1 MKTMYNQASLDYRR
15 VLMPQQQFQAALNKG
30 MPPQQAM
37 KAAYPGAGGG
47 GGGAPTAQRG
57 VPQAA
62 QGGAIEQIKSEA
74 RRLVERAKHLG
85 GEAVSEVQ
93 KIISAGAAQP
103 GGQLPGTPRGRVAG
117 PPQLAGGRPGM
128 GGVAGM
134 GGAPGI
140 PKPPMGGPPGGGMP
154 GAGMPPR
161 RPPGMI

>member
-1 MKTMYNQASLDYRR
+1 MKTRYNQASLDYRR
-15 VLMPQQQFQAALNKG
+15 VLMPQQQYQAGLNKG
-30 MPPQQAM
+30 MNPQQAM
-37 KAAYPGAGGG
+37 RAAYPGT
-47 GGGAPTAQRG
+47 GGGAPMTQRG
-57 VPQAA
+57 APQAA
-62 QGGAIEQIKSEA
+62 QGSAIEQIKSEA
-74 RRLVERAKHLG
+74 RRLVERAKQLG

-140 PKPPMGGPPGGGMP
+140 PKPPMGVPPGGGIP
-154 GAGMPPR
+154 GR
-161 RPPGMI
+161 